1 VVSAASVDAWVADLG
16 LHLFGRVRRD
26 AVTAREL
33 PFVKFGL
40 DAELRP
46 GLSVEIAPDSA
57 GPWVLG
63 LALARVLAVYDH
75 PALVVPSWPRPPA
88 ASAAGGASGTPGIA
102 LLELHAAELAELTR
116 APVTLLGGDRAAG
129 DGAPGSE
136 EAGRS

>member
-1 VVSAASVDAWVADLG
+1 MGRPPPATWVGGRWPPGLPGSTEPAGPRALSGILGPRAIQPLAVVSAASVDAWVADLG

-63 LALARVLAVYDH
+63 LA
-75 PALVVPSWPRPPA
+75 
-88 ASAAGGASGTPGIA
+88 
-102 LLELHAAELAELTR
+102 
-116 APVTLLGGDRAAG
+116 
-129 DGAPGSE
+129 
-136 EAGRS
+136 